1 MEELQ
6 LTLTPARVD
15 QRNFGLM
22 LSNWRVGQV
31 INALVVD
38 RMPSGG
44 MLLSAGGR
52 EFVTPMDLPVQPGN
66 RLQLEVQKIA
76 PQLVLKAFLPDATA
90 GSGKTQSAPLSN
102 PLVSADTRVANTATL
117 LSTIAASPPL
127 RAFIS
132 QSPALTA
139 LFASLTGQALPSSLL
154 SSGSLAQAVAQSG
167 LLTEA
172 NLAAGRDARAK
183 GSAKTQL
190 TQIQRMLGETTTASL
205 QPESRGSLSS
215 LSELTNAALANLGQ
229 QQLTSIPQDGG
240 SQRWVFSL
248 PLELSAGF
256 TDLSMTVERDASG
269 AQGSSEDQEWRV
281 QLQLELPSAGP
292 IKAVVTMKGS
302 DISIVLQSQ
311 SASVREVLE
320 QTFSDLR
327 NRLIISDFRVKRL
340 VAEPVMVSPPPLDPP
355 SGFEASA

>member
-76 PQLVLKAFLPDATA
+76 PQLVLKAFLPDAIA

-248 PLELSAGF
+248 PLELSACF
-256 TDLSMTVERDASG
+256 TDLSMTVDRDASG

>member
-76 PQLVLKAFLPDATA
+76 PQLVLRAFLPDATA
-90 GSGKTQSAPLSN
+90 GPGKAQSAPLPN
-102 PLVSADTRVANTATL
+102 PVVSGDTRVANTATL
-117 LSTIAASPPL
+117 LSTIATSPSL

-139 LFASLTGQALPSSLL
+139 LFASLTGQALPTSLL

-190 TQIQRMLGETTTASL
+190 TQIQRMLGEMTAVGVP
-205 QPESRGSLSS
+205 PESRGSLSS

-229 QQLTSIPQDGG
+229 QQLTSIPQDGT
-240 SQRWVFSL
+240 SQRWMFSL

-281 QLQLELPSAGP
+281 HLQLELPSAGP

-355 SGFEASA
+355 SGFKASA